1 MARITY
7 ADRFNDLLAKDY
19 LSDGDRRFAE
29 SLYTYYKRKKVL
41 TAGRRRC
48 FLQLEQRYAVRP
60 VTNDAV
66 VERINGLCERMNAVD
81 SSTWETNFANSLL
94 SQAKAGRNLSDRQ
107 VEILE
112 KIESKWS
119 DDALQAR
126 NNWTDNFTPEMAEK
140 YRVMM
145 EYYVKTGYY
154 NNLTT
159 AYKNDPSLVP
169 AMENYQ
175 RITDNKYAAKV
186 LAAWFKEPSYPPGSM
201 VALRS
206 GASYGLRRAF
216 QRSMGIVVSVND
228 SAPVSAARGS
238 KIYRVLPVGSA
249 QTIICEERHLKSVRS
264 RKKK

>member
-19 LSDGDRRFAE
+19 LTDNDRRFAE

-48 FLQLEQRYAVRP
+48 FLNLEQRYAERP

-66 VERINGLCERMNAVD
+66 VARINGLCERMDAAPG
-81 SSTWETNFANSLL
+81 SEWESNFAISLL
-94 SQAKAGRNLSDRQ
+94 QQAKAGRDLSERQ
-107 VEILE
+107 FEILE

-126 NNWTDNFTPEMAEK
+126 NDWADNFTSEMAEK

-145 EYYVKTGYY
+145 EYYGKSGYY
-154 NNLTT
+154 SNLTT
-159 AYKNDPSLVP
+159 AYKKDPSLIP
-169 AMENYQ
+169 TMENYQ

-186 LAAWFKEPSYPPGSM
+186 LTAWLKEPAYPPGSM

-206 GASYGLRRAF
+206 GASYRLMRAF
-216 QRSMGIVVSVND
+216 ERSMGIVVSVND

-249 QTIICEERHLKSVRS
+249 QTVICEERHLKTVRS